1 MYYTYLLHYYSTC
14 LCFPLSDI
22 TDCINGTND
31 ICEQNC
37 IELEGGFSCGCIN
50 GYRLKS
56 DNVSCEG
63 KEYAIFI
70 IISIG

>member
-1 MYYTYLLHYYSTC
+1 M
-14 LCFPLSDI
+14 SDI

-37 IELEGGFSCGCIN
+37 IELEGGFSCGCNN

-63 KEYAIFI
+63 IEYAVFI
-70 IISIG
+70 IISVG